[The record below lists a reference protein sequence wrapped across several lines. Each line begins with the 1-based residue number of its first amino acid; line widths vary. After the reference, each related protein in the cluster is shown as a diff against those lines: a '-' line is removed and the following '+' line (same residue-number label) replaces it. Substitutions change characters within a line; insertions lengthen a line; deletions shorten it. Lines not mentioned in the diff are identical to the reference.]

1 MHRVAQAVGEAVNAS
16 RGAISEMKAQIEQVR
31 LERAMQGKDS
41 STHDEDDPA
50 EMRLKQQIDAHK
62 TEYKVYLHLSLLPSL
77 PSTWIQRG
85 LSASSAYQ
93 PAGFHVTQC
102 DVVSVPLFVVVRSA
116 VAWVC
121 KIRAV
126 SAYIS

>member
-85 LSASSAYQ
+85 LSASSGQ
-93 PAGFHVTQC
+93 TSFPET
-102 DVVSVPLFVVVRSA
+102 SWMWTKPLHLSA
-116 VAWVC
+116 SPH
-121 KIRAV
+121 
-126 SAYIS
+126 SARPSKAKHDNG